1 MIKKISNQPSV
12 LSLHANNSCTY
23 QKLVE
28 RKMADPHFASKI
40 QHVHS
45 NHLADPLNMMG
56 CNSLRKYV
64 PREVEFVITVSPI
77 DFTKRNEYLSRNERK
92 RKRKKKKKIVII
104 MYYTLHSIRV
114 RRVLT
119 VEQSCPFAKARSQK
133 YI

>member
-1 MIKKISNQPSV
+1 
-12 LSLHANNSCTY
+12 
-23 QKLVE
+23 
-28 RKMADPHFASKI
+28 MADPHFASKI

-92 RKRKKKKKIVII
+92 RKRKKKKNCNNNV
-104 MYYTLHSIRV
+104 LHTS
-114 RRVLT
+114 LD
-119 VEQSCPFAKARSQK
+119 QSSKSFNC
-133 YI
+133 

>member
-1 MIKKISNQPSV
+1 MSRRDERNKMIKKISNQPSV
-12 LSLHANNSCTY
+12 LSLHAKNSCTY

-77 DFTKRNEYLSRNERK
+77 DFNETKRIFIAERTK
-92 RKRKKKKKIVII
+92 TKTKKKKNCNNNV
-104 MYYTLHSIRV
+104 LHTS
-114 RRVLT
+114 LD
-119 VEQSCPFAKARSQK
+119 QSSKFEF
-133 YI
+133 